1 MFVLWRNVMAVRST
15 GCGGNGVAGFFAR
28 RFIFFRKTLDIGG
41 KHVIVQCVL
50 FDIKDCMGLFSASKK
65 ERPFMKVKVPLYVIS
80 AVLAIVGFPTVL
92 GLIYLDMIDSG
103 IPSKFFWVASVSCC
117 ILSILSFSL
126 AHILVIWAEE
136 DQQE

>member
-1 MFVLWRNVMAVRST
+1 
-15 GCGGNGVAGFFAR
+15 
-28 RFIFFRKTLDIGG
+28 
-41 KHVIVQCVL
+41 
-50 FDIKDCMGLFSASKK
+50 
-65 ERPFMKVKVPLYVIS
+65 MKVKVPLYVIS